1 MSIQTE
7 INRISQSKVDIVS
20 ALEYQEVNVPTNT
33 TIDEIAPLIRQIS
46 RSEDLSAEL
55 NTQGTLLNTQTGKI
69 SDAINLLKG
78 KAVSSGG
85 EISLQEKTVS
95 PSKTTQLVT
104 PDSDYDGLS
113 KVTVNAVTSSIDSNI
128 TASNI
133 KSGVS
138 ILGVEGTLE
147 EGITPS
153 GELKINDNGV
163 YNVTNYASANVEIEK
178 GITPSGTLEIT
189 ENGTFD
195 VTEYASANV
204 NVASSGGGGDEL
216 VGSIVDRTVTEIINS
231 DATSVGEYSLR
242 SCTKLIT
249 VDFPNATS
257 VGQYAFAGCSV
268 LENVTLPS
276 VESVGQY
283 AFNQCNKLRSIIL
296 PSATTLTSNAF
307 RDTQYIEII
316 DLPKLTDIPATT
328 FYGCRGLKAL
338 LLRSTTLVTLANTS
352 AFTTCYRILGTKNA
366 GFNPNG
372 EKIGFIYV
380 PRALIEDYKVATNW
394 SSDSLVTQ
402 FRALEDYTIDGTITG
417 ALDKTKI

>member
-153 GELKINDNGV
+153 G
-163 YNVTNYASANVEIEK
+163 
-178 GITPSGTLEIT
+178 TLEIT
-189 ENGTFD
+189 ENGTYD
-195 VTEYASANV
+195 
-204 NVASSGGGGDEL
+204 
-216 VGSIVDRTVTEIINS
+216 
-231 DATSVGEYSLR
+231 
-242 SCTKLIT
+242 
-249 VDFPNATS
+249 
-257 VGQYAFAGCSV
+257 
-268 LENVTLPS
+268 
-276 VESVGQY
+276 
-283 AFNQCNKLRSIIL
+283 
-296 PSATTLTSNAF
+296 
-307 RDTQYIEII
+307 DT
-316 DLPKLTDIPATT
+316 
-328 FYGCRGLKAL
+328 
-338 LLRSTTLVTLANTS
+338 
-352 AFTTCYRILGTKNA
+352 
-366 GFNPNG
+366 
-372 EKIGFIYV
+372 
-380 PRALIEDYKVATNW
+380 
-394 SSDSLVTQ
+394 
-402 FRALEDYTIDGTITG
+402 
-417 ALDKTKI
+417 